1 MKLKKRNMS
10 DALGNASESERI
22 HGTIGI
28 ARSSYTAGILA

>member
-10 DALGNASESERI
+10 DALGNASEGERI

-28 ARSSYTAGILA
+28 ARSSYTAGILV